1 ENSDFGKGLQHLYMQ
16 YWPTSPEYEIV
27 ANESYIPG
35 STYDFASILTKV
47 KMSGAEGVLLG
58 SLYNEAALMAKQAKQ
73 LRVKLP
79 FFGDVSQH
87 TNALLELGKEN
98 VEGWHVVGAMDEN
111 AKDALTTSF
120 LAEFEKRY
128 GHKPNTF
135 AAQAFDAMNVIL
147 SGLAENGPDSAKL
160 ATFVANTKDY
170 PGVTGK
176 LTFNKGDVEKQ
187 LFRFT
192 VKNGAFLKISN

>member
-1 ENSDFGKGLQHLYMQ
+1 
-16 YWPTSPEYEIV
+16 
-27 ANESYIPG
+27 
-35 STYDFASILTKV
+35 
-47 KMSGAEGVLLG
+47 MSGAEGVLLG
-58 SLYNEAALMAKQAKQ
+58 SLYNEAALMAKQAKR
-73 LRVKLP
+73 LRVKLH

-87 TNALLELGKEN
+87 TNALLELGKKN
-98 VEGWHVVGAMDEN
+98 VEGWHVVGAMDET
-111 AKDALTTSF
+111 AKDPLTTSF

-147 SGLAENGPDSAKL
+147 GGLAESGPDSAKL
-160 ATFVANTKDY
+160 ATFVGNVKGF

-176 LTFNKGDVEKQ
+176 LTFNNGDVEKQ

-192 VKNGAFLKISN
+192 VKNGAFQKVSK